1 MPVTSLPC
9 RWVDTLGVAV
19 TEFKPYL
26 SVLMP
31 ALNEGRTI
39 DKVVDAVLRVDLP
52 LEIVL
57 VDDGS
62 TDDTWAQMQAR
73 ADGARVRAYR
83 HAVNKGKGAAIR
95 TALSHARGDLVII
108 QDADLEYDPKDFVRL
123 VEPIQSGRA
132 TVVYGTRKFSSHT
145 AYSFWYVMGNRAV
158 TLAANVIYNAY
169 LSDLET
175 GYKLMSRDVALS
187 LDLDAR
193 GFELEPEITAKL
205 LRLGQRIYE
214 VPIDYAARSRAEGKK
229 LKPSDG
235 FKAMVALARYRTWR
249 PRQTHDLNQRRGGAD
264 VSTVGDGRPEDAER
278 IQQHLPVAGSADS
291 APR

>member
-1 MPVTSLPC
+1 MN
-9 RWVDTLGVAV
+9 
-19 TEFKPYL
+19 EFKPYL

-83 HAVNKGKGAAIR
+83 HTVNMGKGAAIR
-95 TALSHARGDLVII
+95 TALQHARGDLVII
-108 QDADLEYDPKDFVRL
+108 QDADLEYDPKDFIRL
-123 VEPIQSGRA
+123 IEPIRSGRA
-132 TVVYGTRKFSSHT
+132 EVVYGTRKFSSHT
-145 AYSFWYVMGNRAV
+145 AYSFWYVMGNRLV
-158 TLAANVIYNAY
+158 TLAANVMYNAY

-175 GYKLMSRDVALS
+175 GYKLMSREVALT
-187 LDLDAR
+187 LDLEAR

-205 LRLGQRIYE
+205 LRSGHRIYE
-214 VPIDYAARSRAEGKK
+214 VPVEYAARSRAEGKK

-235 FKAMVALARYRTWR
+235 LKALLALARYRRWR
-249 PRQTHDLNQRRGGAD
+249 PRQAHSVVEGRGRPDASGRR
-264 VSTVGDGRPEDAER
+264 DGRPEEPEWMEE
-278 IQQHLPVAGSADS
+278 QLPVTGRVDS
-291 APR
+291 GLR

>member
-1 MPVTSLPC
+1 LI
-9 RWVDTLGVAV
+9 TLN
-19 TEFKPYL
+19 EFKPYL

-31 ALNEGRTI
+31 ALNEGRTL

-83 HAVNKGKGAAIR
+83 HTVNMGKGAAIR
-95 TALSHARGDLVII
+95 TALRHARGELVII

-123 VEPIQSGRA
+123 IEPIKSGRA
-132 TVVYGTRKFSSHT
+132 NIVYGTRTFSSHT
-145 AYSFWYVMGNRAV
+145 AYSFWYVMGNRLV
-158 TLAANVIYNAY
+158 TLAANVMYNAY

-175 GYKLMSRDVALS
+175 GYKLMPREVALT
-187 LDLDAR
+187 LDLEAR
-193 GFELEPEITAKL
+193 GFELEPEITAKV
-205 LRLGQRIYE
+205 LRLGHRIYE
-214 VPIDYAARSRAEGKK
+214 VPVDYAARSRAEGKK

-235 FKAMVALARYRTWR
+235 LKALVALARYRTWR
-249 PRQTHDLNQRRGGAD
+249 PPQSRGYMHGI
-264 VSTVGDGRPEDAER
+264 GRPDASRERDRRPEEAER
-278 IQQHLPVAGSADS
+278 VEEQLPVTGRVDS
-291 APR
+291 GLR